1 MAFGLVAGFALVAL
15 ASKAGHASEP
25 LSSFSE
31 FQNLAPRELATV
43 QGKLSDVGEHT
54 VELAALG
61 FTIQPHPLDLTVFL
75 PFRREEFRYSYS
87 ENRTFW
93 FYVTA
98 REMRALLDSIAPLPS
113 VVDGGVHG
121 YLSFSLSVMKGG
133 RPRVF
138 ETVLDTTG
146 TRLLFERLLQV
157 LARNGH
163 AFKMVTQHACM
174 LGYLP
179 GPFPKDVSSQV
190 SIEPQS
196 FQRNVTGQYSGRVRI
211 TNTSDRAIA
220 PPIYFVFRPPEN
232 MDPVRPDGFTCEL
245 WPSGAPY
252 VTLPVTRPLRPGQSL
267 SLLLRFDNPDG
278 DPVEIL
284 FPHLYSGPGFR

>member
-1 MAFGLVAGFALVAL
+1 MGFALAAL
-15 ASKAGHASEP
+15 ASRTARASEP
-25 LSSFSE
+25 LSAFSE
-31 FQNLAPRELATV
+31 FQNLTPRELTTV
-43 QGKLSDVGEHT
+43 QGKITDVGDQRAGIAT
-54 VELAALG
+54 LAFCVLD
-61 FTIQPHPLDLTVFL
+61 HPLDLAVFR
-75 PFRREEFRYSYS
+75 PFYREELRYQYGGDQSKA
-87 ENRTFW
+87 FW
-93 FYVTA
+93 FHVTPA
-98 REMRALLDSIAPLPS
+98 QMQALLDRIAPLPP

-146 TRLLFERLLQV
+146 TRLLFERLFEAF
-157 LARNGH
+157 ARNGH
-163 AFKMVTQHACM
+163 AIEMVTQHACM
-174 LGYLP
+174 LGFLP
-179 GPFPKDVSSQV
+179 GPFPRDVSSQV
-190 SIEPQS
+190 SIQPQS
-196 FQRNVTGQYSGRVRI
+196 FERDVTGLFSGRVRI
-211 TNTSDRAIA
+211 SNTSDQPIA
-220 PPIYFVFRPPEN
+220 LPIYFVFRPPEN
-232 MDPVRPDGFTCEL
+232 MDVVGSSGFTCKL